1 MRDEGFTMPRLIL
14 PLALILMAPAAALA
28 ADKTHQQIMA
38 EIRMLQEQQGQLLQ
52 MIGALTETL
61 QSSMKTLGAK
71 VDDQTTAN
79 RKSFADQKLVV
90 DSIAEGVR
98 MLREKADDTNV
109 RLSSMTQEL
118 ESLRQTIA
126 SMPAPAP
133 SAAAAPAGDP
143 AQPPPVGPPAP
154 VAPPTPAVQPP
165 PNVSPQRM
173 YDNAYADYTA
183 GQWDLAML
191 GFETYIKMFPR
202 NDKADDAQLGIG
214 NSLYGAGKFREA
226 ATAFQKVIAE
236 YPQTNS
242 VPEAYYKLGQ
252 TYEQLKQVDLARKA
266 YETLVE
272 KFNGVNEAAL
282 AQTRL
287 ASLNRRQ

>member
-1 MRDEGFTMPRLIL
+1 V
-14 PLALILMAPAAALA
+14 ASA

-38 EIRMLQEQQGQLLQ
+38 EIRMLQEQQQQLLH
-52 MIGALTETL
+52 MIGALTDTMRD
-61 QSSMKTLGAK
+61 SMKSLGGK
-71 VDDQTTAN
+71 VDDQSGAN

-126 SMPAPAP
+126 SMPAPSP
-133 SAAAAPAGDP
+133 SAAVPPAGDP
-143 AQPPPVGPPAP
+143 GQPPPVGPPAP
-154 VAPPTPAVQPP
+154 VAPPTPAVTPP

-202 NDKADDAQLGIG
+202 NDRADDAQLGIG

-226 ATAFQKVIAE
+226 VVAYQKVIAD

-252 TYEQLKQVDLARKA
+252 AYEQNKQIDLARKA
-266 YETLVE
+266 YETLIE
-272 KFNGVNEAAL
+272 KYSNTVPEAAL

-287 ASLNRRQ
+287 ASLSRRQ